1 MNNIDFDSTELCLI
15 DSGIKSL
22 QKIPL
27 RPQIQVLNLHSNF
40 IHRIENLFYLR
51 NLKHLDLSANQIS
64 KIEGFENLTNLRTIN
79 LSCNHLSD
87 VRGLNG
93 LRCEV
98 KLFYETKC
106 IWFIIGERVLTV
118 FCNACDIA
126 VIQIYI

>member
-40 IHRIENLFYLR
+40 IHRIENLYHLR

-64 KIEGFENLTNLRTIN
+64 KIEGIENLTNLRTIN

-93 LRCEV
+93 LR
-98 KLFYETKC
+98 YE
-106 IWFIIGERVLTV
+106 L
-118 FCNACDIA
+118 
-126 VIQIYI
+126 

>member
-40 IHRIENLFYLR
+40 IHRIENLFHLR

-64 KIEGFENLTNLRTIN
+64 KIEGIENLTYLRTIN

-93 LRCEV
+93 LRYEV
-98 KLFYETKC
+98 KLFL
-106 IWFIIGERVLTV
+106 IIIMRR
-118 FCNACDIA
+118 NAFDLLFVRECSQCFVMH
-126 VIQIYI
+126 VI